1 MKKALLLP
9 CCLLAGCAS
18 PKLPPPPDATMAAR
32 SGVPQETL
40 QQGHAVY
47 AANCGRCHEFIM
59 PQDVSRADW
68 HVVVPG
74 MAWNAG
80 ISAADEKALTAYLL
94 AAKR

>member
-1 MKKALLLP
+1 
-9 CCLLAGCAS
+9 
-18 PKLPPPPDATMAAR
+18 MAAR
-32 SGVPQETL
+32 SGVPRETL
-40 QQGHAVY
+40 AKGHAVY

-80 ISAADEKALTAYLL
+80 ISAEDEKALTAYLL